1 MRLAK
6 FLFTIVAIASPVAL
20 SGEDKVDVRSYMAEL
35 ARMGAKKP
43 FLSDSPD
50 VYLEPESLN
59 RFFTKDI
66 YRKLEGN
73 AYFGYRFDEG
83 FTCKTAEVR
92 IEDIKDLTRNTGA
105 AYRLALQRALAD
117 SGFTV
122 KPKAACQIVICI
134 VGVESRETDRTLPG
148 VMVEAYL
155 RNSSKKKSFFIRYGA
170 GSPKGLAAALR
181 LSAAMLVAELEAR
194 RERH

>member
-1 MRLAK
+1 M
-6 FLFTIVAIASPVAL
+6 AIASPVAL

-83 FTCKTAEVR
+83 FACPKAEVR
-92 IEDIKDLTRNTGA
+92 IEDVRDLTSVAGA
-105 AYRLALQRALAD
+105 AYRLALEQALAAAKYR
-117 SGFTV
+117 V
-122 KPKAACQIVICI
+122 KPDAACQIGVCV
-134 VGVESRETDRTLPG
+134 VGVETRETGKTLPG

-155 RNSSKKKSFFIRYGA
+155 RNPSKKKSFFIRYGA
-170 GSPKGLAAALR
+170 GSPKGLAAAMR

-194 RERH
+194 RERD